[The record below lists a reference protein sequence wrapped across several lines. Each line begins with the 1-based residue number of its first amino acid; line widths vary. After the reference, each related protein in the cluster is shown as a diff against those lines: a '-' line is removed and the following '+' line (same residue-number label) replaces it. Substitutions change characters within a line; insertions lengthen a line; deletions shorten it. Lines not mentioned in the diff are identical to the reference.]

1 MAKINSNT
9 KCLQKCRDICGC
21 FNSMDILVPY
31 EFCDKV
37 LASITLPMFCH
48 AKHMTQVSFMG
59 YSGVTWVG
67 WSDEPATL
75 QPAKSVYWGETL
87 MIILRGW
94 GVSKVWCSK
103 LARVRQEQYFTWY
116 GLLHCETK
124 RSTLSRSHE
133 SGMRSFSASE
143 TVCDGGCIAMLR
155 QKWSYFVM
163 QVQTTA
169 WLQLVSSDKGHL
181 TWAFAWRIQM
191 VWSVS
196 VISFC
201 SSWPQRGEY

>member
-75 QPAKSVYWGETL
+75 QPAKSVNWGETL

-94 GVSKVWCSK
+94 GVSKVVNWLGSGRNSTS
-103 LARVRQEQYFTWY
+103 LDMVSFTVRQRGQPFPEVMSLAWEVS
-116 GLLHCETK
+116 LHQKQSVMEDVLQCSGRNGRILWCRFK
-124 RSTLSRSHE
+124 QQLDFSWSHQ
-133 SGMRSFSASE
+133 
-143 TVCDGGCIAMLR
+143 I
-155 QKWSYFVM
+155 
-163 QVQTTA
+163 
-169 WLQLVSSDKGHL
+169 KG
-181 TWAFAWRIQM
+181 T
-191 VWSVS
+191 
-196 VISFC
+196 
-201 SSWPQRGEY
+201 